1 MKREIVASVT
11 NFLYCGDDYLFL
23 HRNPD
28 AVINADELNGIG
40 GKVES
45 KEDYFSTAIR
55 ETEEETGYKVAPKDI
70 RFCGIIIFEGG
81 YAKDWIT
88 VFFKIKVPSK
98 KIPLGSK
105 IREGELLWLNKNKVI
120 GNKKYKLV
128 DDVNYIFQDIVSEK
142 NQFFMNVEVGGKDL
156 KIIRKTTNL
165 IRTKPGFS
173 PEFTP

>member
-23 HRNPD
+23 HRNPN
-28 AVINADELNGIG
+28 AMINEDELNGTG
-40 GKVES
+40 GKVEPN
-45 KEDYFSTAIR
+45 EDYLSAAIR
-55 ETEEETGYKVAPKDI
+55 ETEEETGYKVKPKDI
-70 RFCGIIIFEGG
+70 KFCGIIIFEGG

-98 KIPLGSK
+98 KIPLGNK

-120 GNKKYKLV
+120 DNKKYKLV
-128 DDVNYIFQDIVSEK
+128 DDVNYIFKNVVSEK

-156 KIIRKTTNL
+156 KIIRKTINS
-165 IRTKPGFS
+165 IKNPGF
-173 PEFTP
+173 PLEFTP